1 MRAAPPPVLAKVTGP
16 LLPVVLSWSV
26 NAADPVVVTEPENGV
41 VWVKMTGLTVRA
53 YPKGPVP
60 PDASPMAPFSV

>member
-26 NAADPVVVTEPENGV
+26 NAADPVVVTEPEVGPI
-41 VWVKMTGLTVRA
+41 WVMEYVTVRVNRHA
-53 YPKGPVP
+53 PTPPKPSESVP
-60 PDASPMAPFSV
+60 KRK